1 VAECNYRWDAPND
14 EVTALFVGLCC
25 WEWVAWRLQQGL
37 RSTRDSAG
45 AAAALHDVGTL
56 QAVAKWD
63 IYRDLRHYI
72 QVCKQQPDYMTA
84 LGDVNTCAVHTL
96 FVRLVQQV
104 VYTVKVVENVD
115 LARQTIP
122 AASPS
127 FRKQALRLRWR
138 GNPIRRGRLAVR
150 RFKQKYFRA
159 RPPEVVFQTGH
170 VWMRSR

>member
-1 VAECNYRWDAPND
+1 VGVCETFSRAEGAISRFRSAFEETAWDGGPVAECNYRWDAPND

-72 QVCKQQPDYMTA
+72 QVCKQQPDYTTA
-84 LGDVNTCAVHTL
+84 LGDVTLVQFTHYL
-96 FVRLVQQV
+96 FVL
-104 VYTVKVVENVD
+104 Y
-115 LARQTIP
+115 
-122 AASPS
+122 
-127 FRKQALRLRWR
+127 
-138 GNPIRRGRLAVR
+138 
-150 RFKQKYFRA
+150 
-159 RPPEVVFQTGH
+159 
-170 VWMRSR
+170 SR